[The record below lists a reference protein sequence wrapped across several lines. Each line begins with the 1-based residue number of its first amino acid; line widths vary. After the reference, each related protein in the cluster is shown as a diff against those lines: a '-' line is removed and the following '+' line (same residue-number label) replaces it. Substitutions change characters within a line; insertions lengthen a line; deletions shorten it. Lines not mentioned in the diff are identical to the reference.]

1 MGAVMYAGRL
11 RHRVTIERRG
21 TAVDAIG
28 QPVETWSPYATVWAD
43 VRHQQGLEAI
53 HAGAPTSVARASIR
67 IRYREDIDHS
77 MRVSYKGKTY
87 NIIAVLPGSPE
98 HVDLVCEVVG

>member
-1 MGAVMYAGRL
+1 MR
-11 RHRVTIERRG
+11 
-21 TAVDAIG
+21 
-28 QPVETWSPYATVWAD
+28 
-43 VRHQQGLEAI
+43 
-53 HAGAPTSVARASIR
+53 PTSVARASIR